1 MKVGSIGYNYERG
14 REYWEDRTDG
24 IGCHLLLLVKSDGR
38 FFINGRE
45 TIVKKP
51 SYVLIRPDTSVE
63 YGSYKG
69 EYCEDWIYMNFG
81 PEDEQWVKSL
91 GIKLDEC
98 VEVGNIHEF
107 SALALSMTYEHYL
120 TDEFHEKM
128 EERYLE
134 QMFLLLARRTSNG
147 HTAVSEDFSEKDV
160 RFKELRVRM
169 YHYPRTIG
177 TIDEIASELNIS
189 RSGLQHYYKQMFGVP
204 LSKDMINARL
214 NYCAILLA
222 TTDKSLHEM
231 AIESGYQNE
240 FYFMRQF
247 KEKYKMTP
255 SEYRV
260 MCEQERKKDN
270 R

>member
-1 MKVGSIGYNYERG
+1 MNVGSIGYNYERG
-14 REYWEDRTDG
+14 KEYWEDRTEG
-24 IGCHLLLLVKSDGR
+24 IGCYLLLLIKSDAR
-38 FFINGRE
+38 FIIEGQE
-45 TIVKKP
+45 IIVRKP
-51 SYVLIRPDTSVE
+51 SYVLIRPETSVA
-63 YGSYKG
+63 YGSYKN
-69 EYCEDWIYMNFG
+69 EYCEDWIYLSFTK
-81 PEDEQWVKSL
+81 EDEKWVKEL

-134 QMFLLLARRTSNG
+134 QMFILLARRTSVG
-147 HTAVSEDFSEKDV
+147 HNMVREDFSEKDV

-177 TIDEIASELNIS
+177 TIDEIANELNIS

-214 NYCAILLA
+214 NYCATALA
-222 TTDKSLHEM
+222 TTDKSIHEM

-255 SEYRV
+255 TEYRA
-260 MCEQERKKDN
+260 MCAKE
-270 R
+270 